1 MAEKPFFVV
10 PRPFAAVTSGNE
22 LAARPASHLGEFF
35 YRGMVWES
43 SDATDLWVLVDLG
56 LETMVDFIGM
66 MGANALSGTDIRV
79 RLGTT
84 QAEAEGGAAA
94 YDSGAVDFISPAIT
108 REDERYHSHTELGS
122 PVLTRWVR
130 IDISGHTG
138 AFLASMLVVGK
149 KVEPV
154 HYYEGQWAREV
165 RDLGGVTFSRHGVPG
180 VSEGSKLR
188 GISFRLAWLTEDEM
202 EETFSPI
209 DERVG
214 KTAPLFLAFDPE
226 ATIYRQRRTFFG
238 FMEEQA
244 IYTKRGYDRFEREFR
259 FLSLF

>member
-1 MAEKPFFVV
+1 MAGKPFFVV
-10 PRPFAAVTSGNE
+10 PAPLAVVTSGNE

-35 YRGMVWES
+35 YKGMVWES
-43 SDATDLWVLVDLG
+43 SGASNLWVLVDLG
-56 LETMVDFIGM
+56 QTTPIDFVGM
-66 MGANALSGTDIRV
+66 LGANAVTGTDIRV
-79 RLGTT
+79 RLGAT
-84 QAEAEGGAAA
+84 QAEAEGGAAL

-108 REDERYHSHTELGS
+108 RPDERYHAHLELPS
-122 PVLTRWVR
+122 PVSARWVR
-130 IDISGHTG
+130 IDISGHSG
-138 AFLASMLVVGK
+138 DFLASMLVVGE
-149 KVEPV
+149 KVEPT

-165 RDLGGVTFSRHGVPG
+165 RDLGSVTFSRHGVAG
-180 VSEGSKLR
+180 VSEGAKLR
-188 GISFRLAWLTEDEM
+188 GLSFRLAWLTEDEM

-238 FMEEQA
+238 FMEEQP
-244 IYTKRGYDRFEREFR
+244 IYTKRGYNRFEREFR